1 MMRAFSTLVIS
12 AFATCSALSGVAAH
26 HNAGSGVSG
35 HLRHGRS
42 LSDGFSHAASGHYLS
57 ARQATND
64 GINPEFDPESEL
76 TERCLE

>member
-1 MMRAFSTLVIS
+1 MRAFSTLVIS

-42 LSDGFSHAASGHYLS
+42 LLDGFSHAGSGHHLS
-57 ARQATND
+57 ARQATDNGTNAETD
-64 GINPEFDPESEL
+64 AESQLLEK
-76 TERCLE
+76 CLE